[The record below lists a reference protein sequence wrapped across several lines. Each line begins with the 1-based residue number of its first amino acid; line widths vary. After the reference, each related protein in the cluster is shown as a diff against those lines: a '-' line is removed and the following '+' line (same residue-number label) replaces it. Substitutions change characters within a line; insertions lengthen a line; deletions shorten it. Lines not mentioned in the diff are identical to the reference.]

1 MRRFLPAFLSL
12 LCAASVPLRAEHPVD
27 RVQDVKRIYVAPP
40 DGRDAELANLVS
52 AKLVTYLAKHRE
64 ISVVE
69 TPDGAD
75 AVLTGTG
82 RVESQTN
89 TYGRV
94 SYRVQA
100 AMRLDNKDGLILW
113 ADDISSSLFARSA
126 TSSFAENVAKK
137 LLEAIFPEQARK

>member
-1 MRRFLPAFLSL
+1 MRRLLLTLFAVTCGLTVSL
-12 LCAASVPLRAEHPVD
+12 HAQHSVKRL
-27 RVQDVKRIYVAPP
+27 QDVKTIYVAPLGGP
-40 DGRDAELANLVS
+40 DAELANLVS
-52 AKLVTYLAKHRE
+52 AKLVSYLAKHRE

-69 TPDGAD
+69 VPDNAD

-82 RVESQTN
+82 RVESRN
-89 TYGRV
+89 NANGGV

-113 ADDISSSLFARSA
+113 ADDVSSSFFARSA

-137 LLEAIFPEQARK
+137 LLEAMFPESANK